1 MDPVDGAVLALD
13 ADTAARVRPALAWLR
28 SRSRSAPPE
37 TSLVRE
43 FLLSELPRR
52 GAEDGHEQHEVAWAL
67 GDLFEEA
74 GLADLA
80 MVCRSSAT
88 HETLAVWQWTGSFVD
103 VPPAFWQPAVS
114 ALETGAGVP
123 PRAALS
129 LSSARAL
136 LATVGSGLT
145 LTADGQLPLGTV
157 LALDDR
163 FRWTEEFPW
172 MRIGE
177 ERDVAP
183 LRLLHDH
190 LVAQRL
196 LVRDGRRLTRSAA
209 GVGCTESTASL
220 WRALV
225 DPSPRWSHP
234 FQRDALG
241 VMAAS
246 VLRSADFALGR
257 IGEEMTHVLA
267 GKWRPS
273 RTALRGTMFDGAL
286 QVAQAWYQIGVPLG
300 WWDTGRGPADR
311 RPNTF
316 GRKAAVAVFRVVAG
330 PHASGPPPRTEPRQ
344 SPPLAG

>member
-1 MDPVDGAVLALD
+1 MDPVDAAVLALD
-13 ADTAARVRPALAWLR
+13 AATAARIRPALAWLR
-28 SRSRSAPPE
+28 ERSRATPPE
-37 TSLVRE
+37 TSLVQE
-43 FLLSELPRR
+43 FLLRELPRG
-52 GAEDGHEQHEVAWAL
+52 GAWDGREQHEVAWAL
-67 GDLFEEA
+67 GDLFEQA
-74 GLADLA
+74 GLPELA
-80 MVCRSSAT
+80 LLCRSSAT
-88 HETLAVWQWTGSFVD
+88 HETLAVRQWTGSFPD
-103 VPPAFWQPAVS
+103 VPAAFWQPAV
-114 ALETGAGVP
+114 AELESRPGVP

-136 LATVGSGLT
+136 LATVGAGLT
-145 LTADGQLPLGTV
+145 LTADGQLPPATV

-172 MRIGE
+172 MRARE

-190 LVAQRL
+190 LVAQGL
-196 LVRDGRRLTRSAA
+196 LVRDGRRLTRSPA
-209 GVGCTESTASL
+209 GVGCTDSTASL

-273 RTALRGTMFDGAL
+273 RTSLRGTMFDGAL
-286 QVAQAWYQIGVPLG
+286 HVAQAWYQVGVPLG

-316 GRKAAVAVFRVVAG
+316 GRAAALTVFRAVAG
-330 PHASGPPPRTEPRQ
+330 PPVPGSPSRSEPRER
-344 SPPLAG
+344 PPVAG